1 MKKVNFFFGPNES
14 LVTFSLFP
22 YPVLFPLFPSL
33 SLSKAKERM
42 VRFKATQP
50 IDQIDFNI
58 ALLLLLLLPSISLSL
73 SFLSFLGTTI
83 DDNQA
88 ITTTA
93 TPTAEPTAEGS
104 GEGDDPYLPIQVHI
118 QEIGPLQRRRLK
130 GVDRHS
136 KVHGR
141 HRRGEKTRNFGS

>member
-1 MKKVNFFFGPNES
+1 MKKVIFFFGTNES

-22 YPVLFPLFPSL
+22 YPVLFPLFPSLSL

-73 SFLSFLGTTI
+73 SLFPFLSWHH
-83 DDNQA
+83 N
-88 ITTTA
+88 
-93 TPTAEPTAEGS
+93 
-104 GEGDDPYLPIQVHI
+104 
-118 QEIGPLQRRRLK
+118 
-130 GVDRHS
+130 
-136 KVHGR
+136 GR
-141 HRRGEKTRNFGS
+141 